1 MALVI
6 ALWVVLV
13 PRQDVV
19 IRRRLGVQQK
29 ESLLTQTTGRV
40 TEGIGAVLARGS
52 RGSSWERALDRAG
65 IALALPQFVLLVGAG
80 ALVGLAIGAV
90 LGSFVVGVL
99 LAVFAVVGALMFVSF
114 RSDARK
120 RAFAEQ
126 LEDVL
131 MLLASNL
138 RAGHSLQQSL
148 DSMTADIEEPASV
161 EIGRAVTQV
170 RVGRDLTESLDEV
183 ADRMDSD
190 DFRWIVQAIAIHR
203 QVGGNLSDVLDIVAG
218 TIRERGQIRRQV
230 QALSAEGKLSAYVLI
245 ALPFFVVL
253 VLSFL
258 NPGYL
263 SVFTESLFGY
273 MMISV
278 AFLLLIVGVL
288 WMRVTVRV
296 EF

>member
-1 MALVI
+1 
-6 ALWVVLV
+6 
-13 PRQDVV
+13 
-19 IRRRLGVQQK
+19 
-29 ESLLTQTTGRV
+29 
-40 TEGIGAVLARGS
+40 
-52 RGSSWERALDRAG
+52 
-65 IALALPQFVLLVGAG
+65 
-80 ALVGLAIGAV
+80 
-90 LGSFVVGVL
+90 
-99 LAVFAVVGALMFVSF
+99 
-114 RSDARK
+114 
-120 RAFAEQ
+120 
-126 LEDVL
+126 
-131 MLLASNL
+131 
-138 RAGHSLQQSL
+138 
-148 DSMTADIEEPASV
+148 
-161 EIGRAVTQV
+161 
-170 RVGRDLTESLDEV
+170 
-183 ADRMDSD
+183 MDSD